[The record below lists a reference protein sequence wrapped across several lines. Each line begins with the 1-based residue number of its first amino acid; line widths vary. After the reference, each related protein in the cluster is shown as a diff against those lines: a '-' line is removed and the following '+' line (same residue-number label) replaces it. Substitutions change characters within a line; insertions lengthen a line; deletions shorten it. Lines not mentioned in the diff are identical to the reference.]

1 MTAPPKT
8 AAPLADANKD
18 AKKIAADK
26 AKPVVQA
33 KAETKDGGDT
43 EHKRGLL
50 YYKGIT
56 VPKDFRQASDWFNKA
71 AAKGHAGAQY
81 NLGIMAYLGQGM
93 TQSFAE
99 AAKWFRKAGEQDHAA
114 AQYNLGFLFYEGKGV
129 QKDDQEAYHWIDQA
143 ARLGDR
149 KAAKARETLEKVL
162 PKEIF
167 KKN

>member
-1 MTAPPKT
+1 
-8 AAPLADANKD
+8 
-18 AKKIAADK
+18 
-26 AKPVVQA
+26 
-33 KAETKDGGDT
+33 
-43 EHKRGLL
+43 
-50 YYKGIT
+50 
-56 VPKDFRQASDWFNKA
+56 
-71 AAKGHAGAQY
+71 
-81 NLGIMAYLGQGM
+81 
-93 TQSFAE
+93 

>member
-1 MTAPPKT
+1 MPPAAPVKKIEPKKPMQAAALSGEAAPPPPPAVTAPPKT

-56 VPKDFRQASDWFNKA
+56 VPKDFRQAGDWFNKA
-71 AAKGHAGAQY
+71 AAKG
-81 NLGIMAYLGQGM
+81 
-93 TQSFAE
+93 
-99 AAKWFRKAGEQDHAA
+99 HAA

-129 QKDDQEAYHWIDQA
+129 QKDDQVAYHWIDQA